1 MSDTE
6 GKVVSVE
13 DVVNEYSF
21 RLVKT
26 TDEGEEVIDMP
37 FREAA
42 DIIARVAASMV
53 IAQFNSAPEPLI
65 VKPH

>member
-6 GKVVSVE
+6 GKHISVE
-13 DVVNEYSF
+13 EVVNEYSF
-21 RLVKT
+21 RLVRT

-42 DIIARVAASMV
+42 NMIARIAASMV
-53 IAQFNSAPEPLI
+53 TAQFNNAPEPLI